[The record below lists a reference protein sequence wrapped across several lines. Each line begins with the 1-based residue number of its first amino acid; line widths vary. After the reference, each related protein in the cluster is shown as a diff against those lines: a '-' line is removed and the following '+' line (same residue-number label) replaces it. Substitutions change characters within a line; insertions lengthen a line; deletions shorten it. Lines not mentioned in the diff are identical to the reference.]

1 MLTAIETATSL
12 YLYQALPSPTTAQP
26 AQQRILLVAPADMP
40 CTNTT
45 YVAAAISKAVSAAN
59 QSISSEFRYQST
71 PADLVVAQLI
81 RMESWDAD
89 WDGNGAA
96 RPLDFSL
103 KAARAFVR
111 ALAPESLIP
120 QATLHAD
127 GHAILFINS
136 ADVYA
141 ELEFLE
147 GSQIGFYVRRGGEE
161 WTDEIYFD
169 GSTLPEGLLRAG
181 LAVWPQFTGAAKLFL
196 EVQNPTILPNV

>member
-26 AQQRILLVAPADMP
+26 ARHGILLVAPADMP

-103 KAARAFVR
+103 KATAPLYVPSRRR
-111 ALAPESLIP
+111 AL
-120 QATLHAD
+120 
-127 GHAILFINS
+127 F
-136 ADVYA
+136 
-141 ELEFLE
+141 
-147 GSQIGFYVRRGGEE
+147 RRRR
-161 WTDEIYFD
+161 
-169 GSTLPEGLLRAG
+169 STPMDM
-181 LAVWPQFTGAAKLFL
+181 QFCSSTARTCMLNWNF
-196 EVQNPTILPNV
+196 